1 MANEDL
7 DGSPPPEQIEEL
19 LPSRTT
25 EEIVAALVAGNPKH
39 SITLAQRVAQMTAL
53 LKHEGPDQ
61 TDDYQ
66 RLYELRVEQIG
77 GDPDEMMVGNR
88 PRYTM
93 DEDTYAIKDHETG
106 KIHYGD
112 PAPSTTAAG
121 EALDA
126 TVPEPEGGVTGRL
139 GAIPAPGLRGSEA
152 ARDSTPGQSI
162 GDDAATRVDG
172 ETVRLLEAC
181 EHSWPDPVEA
191 ETPCSKCSLKFGQW
205 VAS

>member
-25 EEIVAALVAGNPKH
+25 EEIVAALVSGNPKH
-39 SITLAQRVAQMTAL
+39 SITLAKRVAQMTAF

-61 TDDYQ
+61 ADDYQ

-77 GDPDEMMVGNR
+77 GDPDEMMTGNR

-93 DEDTYAIKDHETG
+93 DEDSLAVKDHETG
-106 KIHYGD
+106 TVYPAIVEQD
-112 PAPSTTAAG
+112 VSTVDEAPSQQ
-121 EALDA
+121 
-126 TVPEPEGGVTGRL
+126 TVEPETV
-139 GAIPAPGLRGSEA
+139 A
-152 ARDSTPGQSI
+152 A
-162 GDDAATRVDG
+162 VD
-172 ETVRLLEAC
+172 EC
-181 EHSWPDPVEA
+181 DHFWPDPVEA

-205 VAS
+205 AAA